1 MKRTFSKN
9 DWKAV
14 EGASVKPKRLKLE
27 PNGQG
32 LYVCPLESCDSDS
45 YKSQRGCRKHVFVK
59 HGWFYYFDKKPDV
72 QEAFPQKL
80 FQTAKRQTGR
90 KKTWDMPSFSD
101 RCQLA
106 KDFIS
111 WICSAGGGGK
121 DVNQAEQLCKK
132 ILKFCKFCCQNLDD
146 DYEVTRTVFEYCVGS
161 VELIQKFM
169 TFLENECKLGNS
181 GVIAY
186 LLALGHCLDFLRF
199 KGLRADLIATFI
211 TTEVFL
217 SRAKQC
223 LRKKMRVEWNTVLSI
238 EHLENINCWAS
249 LAELQEVLPF
259 HETRF
264 AQVINLAKGN
274 AVSPHDLTF
283 ATSFVVT
290 VLFLKVKG
298 SRPMT
303 YQFLTVEMVRS
314 ALKKGVIDQTHF
326 KTEEKYG
333 FDSLIFTDYV
343 LEKVSSYVDFVRP
356 KLQPACNYL
365 FLCKNGTQ
373 LANLGD
379 IFGRMV
385 YQAVGKYVNPTRYRQ
400 IIETASSEFLSPQEQ
415 DAISYDQ
422 KHTSNVAKVHY
433 QMKRSRRVAER
444 AMSCMEKLIRSSQ
457 NENATTEN
465 ETEET
470 ENEME
475 MEANDNEIQ
484 VTLSETVT
492 RRRNMRER
500 VELTVDKVPTKEVV
514 DQVKNTR
521 KKKNAFTKEEDNFLL
536 KGLKKYGRGKW
547 THILNDPEYKFHP
560 SRKNSTLMMRA
571 RAKKY
576 T

>member
-1 MKRTFSKN
+1 
-9 DWKAV
+9 
-14 EGASVKPKRLKLE
+14 
-27 PNGQG
+27 
-32 LYVCPLESCDSDS
+32 
-45 YKSQRGCRKHVFVK
+45 
-59 HGWFYYFDKKPDV
+59 
-72 QEAFPQKL
+72 
-80 FQTAKRQTGR
+80 
-90 KKTWDMPSFSD
+90 MPSFSE

-146 DYEVTRTVFEYCVGS
+146 DYEVTRTVVEYCVGS
-161 VELIQKFM
+161 IELIQKFM

-223 LRKKMRVEWNTVLSI
+223 LRKKMRFEWNTVLSI

-274 AVSPHDLTF
+274 DVSPHDLTF

-303 YQFLTVEMVRS
+303 YQFLTIEMVRS
-314 ALKKGVIDQTHF
+314 AFNKGVIDQTHF

-343 LEKVSSYVDFVRP
+343 LEKVNSYVDFVRP
-356 KLQPACNYL
+356 KLNPTCNYL
-365 FLCKNGTQ
+365 FVCKNGTQ

-385 YQAVGKYVNPTRYRQ
+385 YQASGKYVNPTRYRQ

-415 DAISYDQ
+415 DAISLDQ

-433 QMKRSRRVAER
+433 QKKRSRRVAEK
-444 AMSCMEKLIRSSQ
+444 AMDCMEKLIRSSQ
-457 NENATTEN
+457 NENGTPDN
-465 ETEET
+465 ETEEEKEET
-470 ENEME
+470 EDE
-475 MEANDNEIQ
+475 MEADDRDIQ
-484 VTLSETVT
+484 AMLSDETPT
-492 RRRNMRER
+492 RIRRSTRKG
-500 VELTVDKVPTKEVV
+500 VELPDDKTPIKAVVDKV
-514 DQVKNTR
+514 NTR
-521 KKKNAFTKEEDNFLL
+521 KKKNAFTKEEDNFLI

-571 RAKKY
+571 RTKRYA
-576 T
+576 

>member
-1 MKRTFSKN
+1 MKRTFSKD

-27 PNGQG
+27 PDGHG
-32 LYVCPLESCDSDS
+32 LYVCPIENCDSDS

-90 KKTWDMPSFSD
+90 RKTWDMPSFSE

-146 DYEVTRTVFEYCVGS
+146 DYEVTRTVVEYCVGS

-274 AVSPHDLTF
+274 DVSPHDLTF

-303 YQFLTVEMVRS
+303 YQFLTIEMVRS
-314 ALKKGVIDQTHF
+314 AFNKGVIDQTHF

-343 LEKVSSYVDFVRP
+343 L
-356 KLQPACNYL
+356 YL
-365 FLCKNGTQ
+365 NRTNFRADLISRGQKNRISRGFNF
-373 LANLGD
+373 ANLVFSKISRGFNFANSG
-379 IFGRMV
+379 ILKISRGFNFAN
-385 YQAVGKYVNPTRYRQ
+385 AV
-400 IIETASSEFLSPQEQ
+400 
-415 DAISYDQ
+415 
-422 KHTSNVAKVHY
+422 
-433 QMKRSRRVAER
+433 
-444 AMSCMEKLIRSSQ
+444 
-457 NENATTEN
+457 
-465 ETEET
+465 
-470 ENEME
+470 
-475 MEANDNEIQ
+475 
-484 VTLSETVT
+484 
-492 RRRNMRER
+492 
-500 VELTVDKVPTKEVV
+500 
-514 DQVKNTR
+514 
-521 KKKNAFTKEEDNFLL
+521 L
-536 KGLKKYGRGKW
+536 K
-547 THILNDPEYKFHP
+547 
-560 SRKNSTLMMRA
+560 
-571 RAKKY
+571 
-576 T
+576 